1 MRSAPPI
8 RVTGP
13 PTSAPGRAPSATAHP
28 SQRDPSQ
35 QDPSQQDPSQQ
46 DAGPGV
52 LHAHAGCTGRS
63 VGPPPVRTAGSLHV
77 RLRSSARRPRRLRP
91 VAGHPP
97 ASDSEPS
104 ESARFQAAPAACPR
118 ILCLPSAN
126 ALPARVRAAS
136 PARPVG
142 HPPASPPRGP
152 QPPPFLARAPL
163 HARAAR
169 GAAAHRSRAWFARP
183 PVRTACSLHVRLRS
197 SARPALPARRLA
209 GAFGGAELCRRS
221 TARAGPRRSGDWQ
234 RRWGQ
239 ARGLSARA
247 LRAEREWRCGMRWR
261 MRSRA
266 DITPRLH
273 RLGSGSG
280 ARRCAREHAQA
291 PASSVSFS

>member
-1 MRSAPPI
+1 MRGRACSMRMQAAPAAPSGLHPSARPEACMSAS
-8 RVTGP
+8 GP
-13 PTSAPGRAPSATAHP
+13 P
-28 SQRDPSQ
+28 
-35 QDPSQQDPSQQ
+35 
-46 DAGPGV
+46 PGV
-52 LHAHAGCTGRS
+52 L
-63 VGPPPVRTAGSLHV
+63 AGSGP
-77 RLRSSARRPRRLRP
+77 S
-91 VAGHPP
+91 P

-209 GAFGGAELCRRS
+209 GAFGCAELCRRS
-221 TARAGPRRSGDWQ
+221 TARAGPRRSTDWQ
-234 RRWGQ
+234 RRCGQ

-273 RLGSGSG
+273 RLGSGTRRTAGCARARAG
-280 ARRCAREHAQA
+280 AREQR
-291 PASSVSFS
+291 VF